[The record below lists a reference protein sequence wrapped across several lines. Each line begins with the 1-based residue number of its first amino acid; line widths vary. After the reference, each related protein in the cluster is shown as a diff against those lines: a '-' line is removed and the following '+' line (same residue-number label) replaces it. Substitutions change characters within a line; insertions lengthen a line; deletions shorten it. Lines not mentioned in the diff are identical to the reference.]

1 MVPLTFRLVIT
12 EKIRVFQQYRSTCG
26 IRHFAPNDWGGS
38 QAKIQTKPLPKLFV
52 GFFIGGR
59 DGDCAK
65 WFMDDLAARMANRVQ
80 LTSGDRPAG
89 LSRSRRRCLWGRC
102 RLCAACKAV
111 RCALPPRVLRAAIAP
126 QNARAS
132 RKPRSK
138 ANQIQST
145 SARHM

>member
-12 EKIRVFQQYRSTCG
+12 EEIRVFQQYRSTCG

-38 QAKIQTKPLPKLFV
+38 QAEIQTKPLPKLLV
-52 GFFIGGR
+52 RFFIGGR

-65 WFMDDLAARMANRVQ
+65 WFMDDLAARMANR
-80 LTSGDRPAG
+80 RPAYERRPPG

-102 RLCAACKAV
+102 RLCAACKSCTV
-111 RCALPPRVLRAAIAP
+111 LPPRVLRAAIAP

-132 RKPRSK
+132 RKPRTK
-138 ANQIQST
+138 ASQIQST